1 MGVSVVTG
9 GVVQFQFNSYQK
21 IKNGIQYPGFTK
33 LKIISIDPDVA
44 CNGWTLLCKSTSG
57 TVLCDDGVTTLPLSN
72 IVITPLFESSTFPG
86 VTSVVTPFVPTGT
99 FVKIADCNGA
109 GLYDAKSAIIVL
121 DFSFASGTGLIGVK
135 PEYYYLDLEFRIVK
149 NP

>member
-21 IKNGIQYPGFTK
+21 IKNGIQYPSFTK
-33 LKIISIDPDVA
+33 LKVISIDPDAA
-44 CNGWTLLCKSTSG
+44 CKGWTLYCKSTSG
-57 TVLCDDGVTTLPLSN
+57 FVLCDDGVTTLPLSN
-72 IVITPLFESSTFPG
+72 LVIKPYLESSSFPG
-86 VTSVVTPFVPTGT
+86 APSVVDPFTLSGA
-99 FVKIADCNGA
+99 FVKIADCTTS
-109 GLYDAKSAIIVL
+109 GLYNAKSAIIVL
-121 DFSFASGTGLIGVK
+121 DFSFAYGTGLIGVK